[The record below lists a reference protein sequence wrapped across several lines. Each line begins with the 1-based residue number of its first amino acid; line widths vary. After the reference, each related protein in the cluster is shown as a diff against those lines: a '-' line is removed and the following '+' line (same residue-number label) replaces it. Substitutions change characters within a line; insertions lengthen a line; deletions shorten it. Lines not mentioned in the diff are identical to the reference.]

1 MPMRVSH
8 RRRTTS
14 PTRSLSLIVGLVEL
28 LLGIDMGTGSTK
40 GLLVDAAGAV
50 VASETVSHSMR
61 LPRPGWA
68 EVDAEN
74 MWWREVCGI
83 SRRLTARM
91 PSGSAVAAICVSG
104 VGPCLVLCD
113 HSMQP
118 LRPAI
123 LYGID
128 TRASAEIDSLTEDLG
143 ADAILE
149 RAGAVLSS
157 QAVGP
162 KLEWVRRH
170 EPEVFAAATHWYG
183 SNSYVSAKLTGEYVM
198 DHHTA
203 SQCDPLYATRDF
215 EWNAEWAQRI
225 CGHLPMPRLVWPS
238 EVVGTVTQSAADVT
252 GLARGT
258 PVVAGTVDAY
268 AEAFSVG
275 VRRPGDRMLMY
286 GSTMFLVQIIDTYFS
301 DPVLWTT
308 AGVERDTRALAA
320 GTSTAGSLI
329 GWLQSVT
336 GGASFETLAAEA
348 SAIPAGSDG
357 LAVLPYLAGERTPIF
372 DPYARGVFAGLTL
385 RHGRG
390 HLVRAA
396 YEGISF
402 GVRQIIEH
410 FDKAREATRTVA
422 VGGGLSDSLWPQILT
437 DVTGAPQLVPEQA
450 IGASYGDALLAA
462 IGVGLVPPDTDWA
475 RIASEITPD
484 AADRARYDQLYSA
497 WCGLYPAT
505 ADVVHEFGRIDG
517 R

>member
-1 MPMRVSH
+1 
-8 RRRTTS
+8 
-14 PTRSLSLIVGLVEL
+14 
-28 LLGIDMGTGSTK
+28 MGTGSTK
-40 GLLVDAAGAV
+40 GLLADASGAV
-50 VASETVSHSMR
+50 VASETESHSMQ

-68 EVDAEN
+68 EVDAET
-74 MWWREVCGI
+74 MWWREVCDI
-83 SRRLTARM
+83 SRKLIAQM
-91 PSGSAVAAICVSG
+91 PPGSTVAAMCVSG

-113 HSMQP
+113 DSSTP

-128 TRASAEIDSLTEDLG
+128 TRASIEIDLLAEELG

-149 RAGAVLSS
+149 RAGVVLSS

-162 KLEWVRRH
+162 KLEWVRRN
-170 EPEVFAAATHWYG
+170 EPEVFAAARRWYG
-183 SNSYVSAKLTGEYVM
+183 SNSYIAARLTGEYVM

-203 SQCDPLYATRDF
+203 SQCDPLYATQDF
-215 EWNAEWAQRI
+215 GWNTEWAQRI

-238 EVVGTVTQSAADVT
+238 EVVGAVHATAAEAT
-252 GLARGT
+252 GVPTGT

-275 VRRPGDRMLMY
+275 VRKPGDRMLMY
-286 GSTMFLVQIIDTYFS
+286 GSTMFLVQVIDAYFT

-308 AGVERDTRALAA
+308 AGVERDTLALAA

-336 GGASFETLAAEA
+336 GGAAFQTLTAEA
-348 SAIPAGSDG
+348 KAIPAGSEG

-372 DPYARGVFAGLTL
+372 DPDARGIFAGLTL

-390 HLVRAA
+390 HLIRAA

-402 GVRQIIEH
+402 GVRQILEH
-410 FDKAREATRTVA
+410 FDKARLATRTVA
-422 VGGGLSDSLWPQILT
+422 VGGGLSDLLWPQILT
-437 DVTGAPQLVPEQA
+437 DVTGSPQLVPEQA

-475 RIASEITPD
+475 TIASEITPEP
-484 AADRARYDQLYSA
+484 ADRARYDDLYRT

-505 ADVVHEFGRIDG
+505 ADIVHEFGRADG